1 MKTLALIIAI
11 ISSQIDEIKFQKLIQ
26 DGTVVLNED
35 NEYDS
40 IEPDTYTIHLDD
52 NKVIEYAYKGEV
64 KEWIRTGK
72 FEYNDFLID

>member
-26 DGTVVLNED
+26 NGTVVLNED

-40 IEPDTYTIHLDD
+40 IEPDTYTIHLDG